1 MTNEKQNEALTDV
14 LQRRIRTFSRM
25 EKVFY
30 GAIIVTAITMAIGI
44 IFLQSRN
51 LQVQQDITSL
61 NKQISEQQLQLDNAK
76 QEVNELSNRDRIT
89 KIAEKAGLSNQQNNI
104 QKVD

>member
-1 MTNEKQNEALTDV
+1 MTNEKQTEALTDV
-14 LQRRIRTFSRM
+14 LQRRIRTFSRV

-30 GAIIVTAITMAIGI
+30 GSIILTAITMAIGI

-61 NKQISEQQLQLDNAK
+61 NKAISEQQVQLDNAK

>member
-1 MTNEKQNEALTDV
+1 MTNEKQTEALTDV

-30 GAIIVTAITMAIGI
+30 GSIILTAITMAIGI
-44 IFLQSRN
+44 IFLQSSN

-61 NKQISEQQLQLDNAK
+61 NKAISEQQVQLDNAK

>member
-1 MTNEKQNEALTDV
+1 MTNEKQTEALTDV

-30 GAIIVTAITMAIGI
+30 GSIILTAITMAIGI

-61 NKQISEQQLQLDNAK
+61 NKAISEQQVQLDNAK

>member
-1 MTNEKQNEALTDV
+1 MTNEKQTEALTDV

-30 GAIIVTAITMAIGI
+30 GSIILTAITMAIGI

-61 NKQISEQQLQLDNAK
+61 NKAISEQQVQLDNAK

-104 QKVD
+104 LKVD